1 MTTTSSVGSAGRCTR
16 YALALLACGSL
27 FPAIGSALPPAE
39 VQGNTTTAPAVS
51 PLPQASPA
59 NSYSLSFKQLGRRDP
74 MYLRGVESTDSA
86 DFGIRT
92 DQVVTGVQLVLRFS
106 YSPSML
112 PELSQLN
119 VLVNDKVAAS
129 LPLPKEEAGKD
140 LEKVVEIPAR
150 LVTDFNR
157 IDLQLI
163 GHYTMQC
170 EDPLHSS
177 LWARVSN
184 DSQLNIQYSPIALK
198 NDLALLPAPFFDRH
212 DARPLKLPFVFDAAP
227 GPAKLEAAAALS
239 SKFGALASYRT
250 ATFPAS
256 IGQLPSRG
264 NAIVLVTRRDAL
276 PLGELSGNP
285 ATGPSVTM
293 MTNPN
298 DPYGKLLVISGRN
311 DAELKT
317 AALAVAL
324 GSKALSGA
332 TALIDRLDPVPVRI
346 PYDAPNWLPADRPV
360 KLGELVDAQQLHV
373 SGYSPREIIIP
384 LRLPPDLYEW
394 RNRGAPLQLKYRYTP
409 QQFSTNSALLVH
421 LNDHLIRSM
430 QLPSIPNLNGEP
442 QWLEWLKKDDSLPRE
457 ASMYLPLDI
466 STFKAQLQLR
476 YMYDYIKQGECRDVI
491 VEDMRGQIEPD
502 STLDLSGLD
511 HYTPMPDLAKFR
523 DSGFPFTRLADLS
536 ETAVVMPDA
545 NGPEVLSA
553 YLTVFGR
560 FGDSTGYPTTG
571 VQVIQARDVETVSDK
586 DLLVLASASDQPLL
600 KLWTDSMPARSESSH
615 HFFDLSDL
623 ALRIHDWFSPD
634 SEAAVRKTRS
644 TLAWSGS
651 GTPYLAGF
659 ESPLKSGRSMVVIAS
674 SEPSRLEEVT
684 AAMIGGD
691 DYKELIQGRLAVIQD
706 KQITSLTADQPYYV
720 GQLGWFRHLQLLLSR
735 HLGWLLFSVLLG
747 FALLCALIFLGLRAQ
762 AKRRLS

>member
-227 GPAKLEAAAALS
+227 GPATLFRS
-239 SKFGALASYRT
+239 
-250 ATFPAS
+250 
-256 IGQLPSRG
+256 
-264 NAIVLVTRRDAL
+264 

-311 DAELKT
+311 DSELKT

-324 GSKALSGA
+324 GSKALSGRPAGQARRAGRCPAIACLRLQPAGNHHSPAPATGPVRMAQPWRPAPAQVSLHAAAVLDQLGPAGAPQRPPDPLDA
-332 TALIDRLDPVPVRI
+332 TA
-346 PYDAPNWLPADRPV
+346 
-360 KLGELVDAQQLHV
+360 VDTH
-373 SGYSPREIIIP
+373 
-384 LRLPPDLYEW
+384 
-394 RNRGAPLQLKYRYTP
+394 
-409 QQFSTNSALLVH
+409 H
-421 LNDHLIRSM
+421 
-430 QLPSIPNLNGEP
+430 
-442 QWLEWLKKDDSLPRE
+442 
-457 ASMYLPLDI
+457 
-466 STFKAQLQLR
+466 
-476 YMYDYIKQGECRDVI
+476 IKQGECRDVI

-545 NGPEVLSA
+545 NSPE
-553 YLTVFGR
+553 
-560 FGDSTGYPTTG
+560 GYPTTG

-634 SEAAVRKTRS
+634 SEAVVRKTRS

-659 ESPLKSGRSMVVIAS
+659 ESPLKSGRSVVVIAS